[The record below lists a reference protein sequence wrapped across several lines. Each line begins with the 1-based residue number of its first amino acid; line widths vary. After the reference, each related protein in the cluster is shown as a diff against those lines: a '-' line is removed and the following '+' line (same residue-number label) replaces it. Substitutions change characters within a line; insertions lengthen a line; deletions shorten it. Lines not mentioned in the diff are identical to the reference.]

1 MSSDL
6 QLRAVVVGALVD
18 TIGTLI
24 VGLLF
29 DAAVNAAYASSSPD
43 ALAAIVYHSVPLQL
57 AQLALGLA
65 LTVIGAYVAA
75 HLAKKEPLLH
85 AFAVG
90 VISTGIGFVF
100 VFSAPE
106 GAPFWAE
113 AAGLILTI
121 PAAFLGGEIR
131 RAVAGDGGTPA

>member
-1 MSSDL
+1 MTSAL
-6 QLRAVVVGALVD
+6 VLRAVVIGSLVD

-24 VGLLF
+24 AGLVF
-29 DAAVNAAYASSSPD
+29 DGAVTAAYSASSPD
-43 ALAAIVYHSVPLQL
+43 ELSALVYASVPLQL

-65 LTVIGAYVAA
+65 LTAIGAYVAA
-75 HLAKKEPLLH
+75 FVAKKEARLH

-90 VISTGIGFVF
+90 VVSTGIGFVF

-113 AAGLILTI
+113 AAGLLLTI
-121 PAAFLGGEIR
+121 PAAFLGGEVR
-131 RAVAGDGGTPA
+131 RAITGEGRAGA

>member
-6 QLRAVVVGALVD
+6 NVRAVVVGALVD

-29 DAAVNAAYASSSPD
+29 DAAVSAAYASPSAD
-43 ALAAIVYHSVPLQL
+43 ALAAMVYHSVPLQL

-65 LTVIGAYVAA
+65 LTAIGAYVAA

-90 VISTGIGFVF
+90 VISTGVGFIF

-131 RAVAGDGGTPA
+131 LVIAGGGRTSA